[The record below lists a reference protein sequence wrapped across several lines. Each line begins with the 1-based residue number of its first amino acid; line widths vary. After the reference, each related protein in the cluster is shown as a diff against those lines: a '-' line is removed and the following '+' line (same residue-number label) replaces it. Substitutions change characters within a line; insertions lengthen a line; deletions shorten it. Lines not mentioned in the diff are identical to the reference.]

1 MKDEYYDEELTLN
14 VTQIEVNYSMKPF
27 RSQEGF

>member
-1 MKDEYYDEELTLN
+1 MKDEYYDEELTLKA
-14 VTQIEVNYSMKPF
+14 VIEMNYGMKPF